1 MKTNEAPFTAVI
13 VPNQFVEANGR
24 RLAYRSIGTGKPI
37 VLCARSRE
45 HGRMGSRLPRCA
57 GGEWFS
63 CHHVRLQRSRSFHRR
78 KTYDPLAMTGDVKD
92 LLQALEL
99 DGAVISGWSL
109 GGIVAQVQW
118 ASSRGAGLQP
128 SRQA

>member
-37 VLCARSRE
+37 VLCARFR
-45 HGRMGSRLPRCA
+45 GNMDV
-57 GGEWFS
+57 W
-63 CHHVRLQRSRSFHRR
+63 
-78 KTYDPLAMTGDVKD
+78 DPAFLDALAMTGDVKD

-109 GGIVAQVQW
+109 GGMVAQVQS
-118 ASSRGAGLQP
+118 ASSRGAGLHP